1 MRVGKESR
9 ESRGRKRPEG
19 SSPVFMHLSFPPFP
33 SLSLPFLLFAS
44 SSFPSFSSSL
54 PSPNLFFFFSL
65 LFSSLHPPFSP
76 LISFS
81 SSLLSYF
88 STFSLAFLLL
98 FSSSPPSSSP
108 CDSWVVPFF
117 TLNLSSS
124 SIRLFPPILVRAIE
138 VDESNLDYL

>member
-1 MRVGKESR
+1 MRVEKESR
-9 ESRGRKRPEG
+9 ESRGRGRDPREA
-19 SSPVFMHLSFPPFP
+19 PRFLCI
-33 SLSLPFLLFAS
+33 SLSLLSLPFPFLLFAS